1 MKSKIR
7 LASGLLV
14 ITDASTFRTLAIRSR
29 GGRRALFQ
37 PVTEPSLEIHV

>member
-14 ITDASTFRTLAIRSR
+14 IIDASTFRTLAIRSR
-29 GGRRALFQ
+29 GGRCVLYQSVA
-37 PVTEPSLEIHV
+37 EPSLEIHV